1 MRRIGL
7 LVLLITFALAASS
20 SLQAE
25 SRVRVFTD
33 VDRPLLLGDR
43 SERVVV
49 KVGLEGLRVPVMGH
63 RLPLNVAIVLDK
75 SGSMGS
81 DYKMENAKR
90 GAIEVIE
97 RLNADDIVSLVVYD
111 TGVRVLI
118 PATRVRNKDTLIET
132 ISSVYAGGSTALY
145 GGVTTGAVQVR
156 RNMSW
161 KYVNRVILLSDG
173 LANVGPQSTEDLA
186 YLGQS
191 LGDEG
196 ITVTTIGVGLDYNED
211 LMTALAARSGGNSYF
226 AKSGRELP
234 RIFAE
239 EVGEAMTVIA
249 RDIRIRVRCPEGIR
263 PVGVIGRA
271 GDVTGQTMSTTVGEL
286 YGENEKFALFEVE
299 VPRNRSRNQM
309 DIAEV
314 MVEYADPYTNKA
326 MDARQ
331 TVEVAFSDDEQAV
344 RDQTNAAVLKEAALT
359 KASEAKREAVKLAD
373 KGAYEAAAA
382 VLKGGAL
389 SLEKAA
395 AACDNDAEMLEE
407 ARECETISSDVTAN
421 EGLTNYQ
428 RKKVVNQ
435 IHVQTTQQGFVSDDD
450 SDADE
455 DSN

>member
-1 MRRIGL
+1 MRRVA
-7 LVLLITFALAASS
+7 LVVVLGTIVLAASS
-20 SLQAE
+20 CLQAE

-33 VDRPLLLGDR
+33 VDRPLLLDDR
-43 SERVVV
+43 SERVIV
-49 KVGLEGLRVPVMGH
+49 KVGLEGLRVPVMGD

-81 DYKMENAKR
+81 DFKMENAKR
-90 GAIEVIE
+90 GAVEVVE
-97 RLNADDIVSLVVYD
+97 RLTADDIVSLVVYD

-118 PATRVRNKDTLIET
+118 PAQHVKNKDALIET
-132 ISSVYAGGSTALY
+132 ISGIYSGGSTALY
-145 GGVTTGAVQVR
+145 GGVTTGATQVR

-211 LMTALAARSGGNSYF
+211 LMTALAAESGGNSYF
-226 AKSGRELP
+226 AKNGRELP

-239 EVGEAMTVIA
+239 EIGEAMTVVA
-249 RDIRIRVRCPEGIR
+249 RDIRIRVRCPEGVR

-271 GDVTGQTMSTTVGEL
+271 GDITGQTMSTTVGEL

-299 VPRNRSRNQM
+299 VPRNSKGSRA

-314 MVEYADPYTNKA
+314 LVEYADPYTNEA
-326 MDARQ
+326 MGERQ
-331 TVEVAFSDDEQAV
+331 TVGVTFSDDEQAV
-344 RDQTNAAVLKEAALT
+344 RDKTNTAVVKEAALT

-382 VLKGGAL
+382 MLKGGAL

-395 AACDNDAEMLEE
+395 AACDNDAEMLDE
-407 ARECETISSDVTAN
+407 AKECETISSDVTLN

-435 IHVQTTQQGFVSDDD
+435 IHTQTTQQGFVSDDD
-450 SDADE
+450 NDDE
-455 DSN
+455 QDGD